1 MKKTTPG
8 RTTFALLCAH
18 LVFFFAAD
26 AWSPAASTNP
36 LIPSLQHSRR
46 SISSAALLANI
57 GRCYST
63 AFFLAQENNG
73 DSTATATV
81 TAVATTNEKEC
92 TTLTRKPKTGDIVTF
107 TLLRFQ
113 PPNDSDSVV
122 EPLFDTMGTLQ
133 LRLNHGNYLPGLHQL
148 LSTMSPGET
157 VKGSTID
164 AGYGAYNPQLVFQID
179 TSQLDID
186 TSLVKIGSVLAL
198 GNGLECRV
206 TQITKDDDGH
216 DKVMWTLDGNHP
228 SAGSSWVVDV
238 RLDAVEEAPSHWEY
252 VGNDDDK
259 VGKSKYSVATFG
271 LGCFWGGELAYQR
284 VPGVVSTS
292 VGYTQGEKV
301 NPSYEEVCTGSTGHT
316 EAVQVVYDP
325 NQVSYR
331 SLLHLAFNRLGDDIY
346 KQNQVGND
354 RGTQYRHGIYYHNEE
369 QRQVAEEL
377 LSSYASADREVF
389 TEIKEAKIFYTAEEY
404 HQQYLLKGGQ
414 SAKKGASENIR
425 CYG

>member
-1 MKKTTPG
+1 M
-8 RTTFALLCAH
+8 
-18 LVFFFAAD
+18 
-26 AWSPAASTNP
+26 
-36 LIPSLQHSRR
+36 PSLHHSRR

-63 AFFLAQENNG
+63 TALFLAQEN
-73 DSTATATV
+73 
-81 TAVATTNEKEC
+81 AVATTTEKEC

-122 EPLFDTMGTLQ
+122 EPLFDTTGTLQ
-133 LRLNHGNYLPGLHQL
+133 LRLNHGNYLPGLHKL
-148 LSTMSPGET
+148 LSTMSHGET

-186 TSLVKIGSVLAL
+186 TSLVKIGSVLVL

-206 TQITKDDDGH
+206 TKINKNDDD
-216 DKVMWTLDGNHP
+216 DKVIWTLDGNHP

-238 RLDAVEEAPSHWEY
+238 RLDAVEEAPSQWEY
-252 VGNDDDK
+252 VGNDDDNDGEK
-259 VGKSKYSVATFG
+259 GSSKSKYSTATFA

-301 NPSYEEVCTGSTGHT
+301 NPSYEEVCTGTTGHT
-316 EAVQVVYDP
+316 EAIQVVYDP
-325 NQVSYR
+325 NEVSYR
-331 SLLHLAFNRLGDDIY
+331 ALVHLAFNRLGDDIY

-414 SAKKGASENIR
+414 SAKKGASESIR